1 MWAECLVC
9 LDNLGLLE
17 PEEPVGL
24 VVVEELEVL
33 QDLAEEQVV
42 QEVPLELNLI
52 LSPEASAEWTQL

>member
-1 MWAECLVC
+1 M
-9 LDNLGLLE
+9 GLAAL
-17 PEEPVGL
+17 
-24 VVVEELEVL
+24 VL